1 MLRKPTA
8 FGEGRCKQNHIML
21 RKPTD
26 FGEGKGWHW
35 PLTMRTHAFLQN
47 SRAARTSKNFSEKF
61 RNYLPSNHIVSEEKT
76 PCRSIIY
83 LNWHWPLTMRTHA
96 YLVDSNFKGKT
107 NMIEMQTVKKYQNAS
122 TWKER
127 NELNATDLRIQQL
140 SYRFASGCGTA
151 PSIEVAALLSN
162 IFWNS
167 FNYWP
172 VRMQSHN

>member
-1 MLRKPTA
+1 MSKHNIFELA
-8 FGEGRCKQNHIML
+8 
-21 RKPTD
+21 
-26 FGEGKGWHW
+26 
-35 PLTMRTHAFLQN
+35 LTSNDEDSRILAGILQN
-47 SRAARTSKNFSEKF
+47 SRAARTYREIQRTFLAGI
-61 RNYLPSNHIVSEEKT
+61 RNYLPSNRIMSEEKT
-76 PCRSIIY
+76 PCWSIIY

-96 YLVDSNFKGKT
+96 YLVDSNFNGKT
-107 NMIEMQTVKKYQNAS
+107 NMIEMQTVKEYQNAS

-140 SYRFASGCGTA
+140 SYRVASGCGTA
-151 PSIEVAALLSN
+151 PCIKVAA